1 MNQTKLEQMQ
11 AKLADQQKELAER
24 QRQLALAIRK
34 EALRERAEKL
44 KHIGELFA
52 DLIPDYEQVRA
63 LSTTQRKQLVQV
75 AKQQIR
81 ELSKTAA
88 PTD

>member
-11 AKLADQQKELAER
+11 ARLAVQQKELAER

-44 KHIGELFA
+44 KYFGELFA
-52 DLIPDYEQVRA
+52 DLIPDYDQARS
-63 LSTTQRKQLVQV
+63 LSAAQQKQLVQV
-75 AKQQIR
+75 AKQQIK
-81 ELSKTAA
+81 ELSKTTA
-88 PTD
+88 TD

>member
-1 MNQTKLEQMQ
+1 MSQKTRLEQMQ
-11 AKLADQQKELAER
+11 AKLADQQKE
-24 QRQLALAIRK
+24 I
-34 EALRERAEKL
+34 
-44 KHIGELFA
+44 A
-52 DLIPDYEQVRA
+52 DLIPDYDRVRS

-81 ELSKTAA
+81 ELSKTTA